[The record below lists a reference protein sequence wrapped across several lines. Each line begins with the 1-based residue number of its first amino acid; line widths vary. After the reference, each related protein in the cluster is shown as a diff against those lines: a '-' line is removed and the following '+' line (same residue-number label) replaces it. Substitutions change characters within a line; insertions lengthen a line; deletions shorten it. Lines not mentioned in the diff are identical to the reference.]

1 MVIRIFD
8 DGLNTILLNIKR
20 TRTSFFRIS
29 NELESAHLLTIELKH
44 HIFGFEWTNIN
55 LNDKL
60 NWLEHQTN
68 SNLLMDLLSNSNY
81 QFLASNEQ
89 TSNFE
94 HSLTLHYR
102 FETLYP
108 KLLLEKLFNLFCN
121 WPYMLCKYLITR
133 FRELSLLGVKGEE
146 LPLVAERKLQ
156 KSFKFAF
163 PLLTGLSTKLLK
175 NMIAHYLDKLFLL
188 FLLLLLFI

>member
-1 MVIRIFD
+1 MAYRVKKS
-8 DGLNTILLNIKR
+8 DGPGWLVSLSSLFLELFSRTEEANLQPCFLLVWPFIIDLRHCILN
-20 TRTSFFRIS
+20 FF
-29 NELESAHLLTIELKH
+29 
-44 HIFGFEWTNIN
+44 
-55 LNDKL
+55 
-60 NWLEHQTN
+60 
-68 SNLLMDLLSNSNY
+68 M
-81 QFLASNEQ
+81 
-89 TSNFE
+89 
-94 HSLTLHYR
+94 
-102 FETLYP
+102 
-108 KLLLEKLFNLFCN
+108 EKLFNLFCN

-133 FRELSLLGVKGEE
+133 FRELSLLRVKGEEE